1 MIPYGRQNIS
11 EEDIDAVIRIL
22 RSEYL
27 TQGPEVPQFEEDMAN
42 YCSVEFAVASNSATS
57 SLHLACLALG
67 VGPGDYV
74 WTSSITFVA
83 SANCARFC
91 GAEVDLVDINPKTFN
106 MCVENLE
113 ERLLIANRNG
123 KLPKVIIPV
132 HMAGQACEMEK
143 IKLLADNYG
152 VKVIEDA
159 SHAIGGSY
167 KGLHIGSCK
176 YSDITVF
183 SFHPVKIITS
193 GEGGIAVTN
202 NQELAAKMALLR
214 SHGITR
220 DPASMR
226 NPHAGPWYYEQLELG
241 FNYRL
246 TDIAAALGRSQLK
259 RIDNFV
265 QQRHEIADRYD
276 KLFADTD
283 IKVPFRDPDAHSS
296 FHLYVV
302 QPDLRSLRT
311 SQNELFDR
319 LRSQGILAN
328 LHYIPI
334 YRHPYYQ
341 NLGLSAS
348 EYPNSE
354 AYYATAMTL
363 PIYPGLKAEEQEY
376 IMRTLVTPIG
386 RQTLF

>member
-1 MIPYGRQNIS
+1 
-11 EEDIDAVIRIL
+11 
-22 RSEYL
+22 
-27 TQGPEVPQFEEDMAN
+27 
-42 YCSVEFAVASNSATS
+42 
-57 SLHLACLALG
+57 
-67 VGPGDYV
+67 
-74 WTSSITFVA
+74 
-83 SANCARFC
+83 
-91 GAEVDLVDINPKTFN
+91 
-106 MCVENLE
+106 
-113 ERLLIANRNG
+113 
-123 KLPKVIIPV
+123 
-132 HMAGQACEMEK
+132 MAGQACEMEK

-167 KGLHIGSCK
+167 KGLPIGSCK

-193 GEGGIAVTN
+193 GEGGVAVTN
-202 NQELAAKMALLR
+202 SQELASKMALLR

-226 NPHAGPWYYEQLELG
+226 NPNAGPWYYEQLELG

-259 RIDNFV
+259 RVDKFV
-265 QQRHEIADRYD
+265 QLRHEIADRYD
-276 KLFADTD
+276 ELFTD
-283 IKVPFRDPDAHSS
+283 VNVEVPFRDPDAYSS

-302 QPDLRSLRT
+302 HPDLRSLRT
-311 SQNELFDR
+311 TQNELFDR

-341 NLGLSAS
+341 NLGFTAS
-348 EYPNSE
+348 KYPTSE
-354 AYYATAMTL
+354 AY
-363 PIYPGLKAEEQEY
+363 
-376 IMRTLVTPIG
+376 
-386 RQTLF
+386 